1 MFYLHVSTSY
11 TNSMQMCLF
20 LYSIY
25 GRNDKFKKVKI
36 PIKIFLNRNIPV
48 ILCTYTHC
56 VINSCKFVVFFYTKQ
71 SWPTNGRVKNSMCR
85 KDYKLYTLFLNRSN
99 IIHMYMYIVGFS
111 LVGNKQSTLLI
122 EVTWQIHVEAS
133 KNEDIY
139 MLFNIL

>member
-85 KDYKLYTLFLNRSN
+85 KDYKLYTLFLNRST
-99 IIHMYMYIVGFS
+99 IIHMYTVGFS
-111 LVGNKQSTLLI
+111 LVGNKQSTVLI
-122 EVTWQIHVEAS
+122 AVTWQIEAS
-133 KNEDIY
+133 KNKDIY